1 LNTILHANAS
11 LNRTCFPGAAERLN
25 GVGTPAIVVS
35 YCDTASLS
43 DLFFVS
49 DGRLFDL
56 TSRGFSPAIA
66 YSVLVPLARTMV
78 MQLQSGKPL
87 DLTGARAEWQDAL
100 CVDAAGQSIYWHQ
113 AVRFLRE
120 SINSGIRN
128 SYMGAIANLT
138 GILSVPETSATRA
151 QMNEFSADARA
162 LNQFFGTPGLYV
174 TSAGY
179 STCLK

>member
-1 LNTILHANAS
+1 
-11 LNRTCFPGAAERLN
+11 
-25 GVGTPAIVVS
+25 
-35 YCDTASLS
+35 
-43 DLFFVS
+43 
-49 DGRLFDL
+49 
-56 TSRGFSPAIA
+56 
-66 YSVLVPLARTMV
+66 MV
-78 MQLQSGKPL
+78 IQLQSGQPL

-120 SINSGIRN
+120 SINPGNRD
-128 SYMGAIANLT
+128 SYLGAIANLT

-162 LNQFFGTPGLYV
+162 LNQFFDTPGLYV

-179 STCLK
+179 NTCHK